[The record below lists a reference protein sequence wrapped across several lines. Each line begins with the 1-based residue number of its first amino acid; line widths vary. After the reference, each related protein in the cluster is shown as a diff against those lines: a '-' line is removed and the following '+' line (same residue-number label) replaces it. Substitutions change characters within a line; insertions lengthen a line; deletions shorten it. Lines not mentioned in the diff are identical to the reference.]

1 MSLKSLSKK
10 TMDNTLKTNDHII
23 ENILPKER
31 DIPKC
36 LSDCPFCGRKLY
48 SKCPAYLEDKEYNR
62 ALKDCR
68 SKVPEIRE
76 HIYAELRDKVEK
88 MKLED
93 LLPYP
98 ECDWNSAI
106 DDVLSLLSTNQNK

>member
-1 MSLKSLSKK
+1 MP
-10 TMDNTLKTNDHII
+10 NNII

-68 SKVPEIRE
+68 SKVPEIIEYVKKETLKELIRE
-76 HIYAELRDKVEK
+76 YQDNELDGKGYDFYFSIRTK
-88 MKLED
+88 
-93 LLPYP
+93 
-98 ECDWNSAI
+98 I
-106 DDVLSLLSTNQNK
+106 DSLSTNQNEKWKKQ